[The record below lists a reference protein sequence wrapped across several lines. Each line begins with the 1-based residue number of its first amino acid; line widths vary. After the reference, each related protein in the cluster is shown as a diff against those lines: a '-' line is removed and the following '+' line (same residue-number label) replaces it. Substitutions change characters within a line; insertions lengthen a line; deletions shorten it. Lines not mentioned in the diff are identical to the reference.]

1 MVTFHLGLLHI
12 KQFSYQNI
20 IHTQSPLRGMEYSIK
35 FNVELNS
42 IKSYGENPEIHGII
56 EVTNLTNVRNNIK
69 IAPCITQRAVPIL
82 LIPVMRATLDYF
94 YGVILNLI
102 DYTVSIIN
110 APAPVTR
117 QILTQRFRFS
127 DTRVTVS
134 VNIFYEIQNSL

>member
-1 MVTFHLGLLHI
+1 M
-12 KQFSYQNI
+12 
-20 IHTQSPLRGMEYSIK
+20 
-35 FNVELNS
+35 
-42 IKSYGENPEIHGII
+42 
-56 EVTNLTNVRNNIK
+56 NVRNNIK

-82 LIPVMRATLDYF
+82 LIPVMGATLDYF

-134 VNIFYEIQNSL
+134 VNIFYEIQNPL